1 MGCRMSPTGALC
13 AEGTDPRFDGHC
25 FRCAQPI
32 AATPQ
37 PVTILPPIRRNLDL
51 EREIVREASRGVVD
65 STHLIEHAQRRSVQ
79 FSDEYVSNPLDIAPG
94 KDRLR
99 EAREEALDGV
109 NHCLFWLQEQD
120 YEDDRRDDVMVSL
133 RFFALAYD
141 RLLED

>member
-1 MGCRMSPTGALC
+1 MPHVAN
-13 AEGTDPRFDGHC
+13 
-25 FRCAQPI
+25 RCCLRREHESSQSWSLLRCDQPI
-32 AATPQ
+32 LTDLTGTTDRPE
-37 PVTILPPIRRNLDL
+37 PIRRNLDL

-79 FSDEYVSNPLDIAPG
+79 LSDEYVSNPLDIAPG

-120 YEDDRRDDVMVSL
+120 YEDEHRDDVMVSL